1 MQYPTPSVPR
11 PQTSCHPAWMVVN
24 FGDELTWLADT
35 MAHDFSLSP
44 ASPFFHSPIAQRSSG
59 PAIRRAEGNNTAAVK
74 RVLPFVIACHW
85 HPLFSNGSRKNGF
98 VLTVS
103 TRALKDAS
111 RSSLSVLFH
120 QYGTRPHRISTS
132 SR

>member
-1 MQYPTPSVPR
+1 MLELLRLQDNG
-11 PQTSCHPAWMVVN
+11 HPVVN

-74 RVLPFVIACHW
+74 RVLPFVTPEELAKTISSD
-85 HPLFSNGSRKNGF
+85 PRK
-98 VLTVS
+98 
-103 TRALKDAS
+103 AA
-111 RSSLSVLFH
+111 RSSV
-120 QYGTRPHRISTS
+120 
-132 SR
+132 